1 MHALTETLGLLASLT
16 SFILWV
22 PQGLRV
28 WRARRDPASLTGLAV
43 STQVISLV
51 GNVLW
56 AAYGVLIGSFWVGA
70 PVVVNVPILLM
81 TIVVLR
87 RARRAAELPTTTGPG
102 PLDATPAPE
111 APEVALAA

>member
-16 SFILWV
+16 SFVLWV
-22 PQGLRV
+22 PQGVRV
-28 WRARRDPASLTGLAV
+28 WRARREPAALTGLAV

-56 AAYGVLIGSFWVGA
+56 FAYGMLIGSFWLGA

-81 TIVVLR
+81 TIVVLV
-87 RARRAAELPTTTGPG
+87 RARHASALPTTDVPSPVDADGPD
-102 PLDATPAPE
+102 L